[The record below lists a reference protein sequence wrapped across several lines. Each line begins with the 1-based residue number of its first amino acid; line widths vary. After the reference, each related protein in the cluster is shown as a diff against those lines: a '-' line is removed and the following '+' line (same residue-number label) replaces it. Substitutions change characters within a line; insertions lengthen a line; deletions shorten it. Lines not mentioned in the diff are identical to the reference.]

1 MRETWCVKRGV
12 SFAFRNPQSEIR
24 NPHMVTAEI
33 FLAAEGGLSPQEFVD
48 RQAAALGLQPP
59 STLVVKPG
67 ASVWRF
73 LDLCLYALM
82 KTNGAGYVEGAMT
95 RATGVCCQT
104 FAKGTMQ
111 CFQCPFRSGE
121 TPTLRRFYQEAKAR
135 AVALE
140 KQKGDMS
147 V

>member
-1 MRETWCVKRGV
+1 
-12 SFAFRNPQSEIR
+12 
-24 NPHMVTAEI
+24 MVTVEI
-33 FLAAEGGLSPQEFVD
+33 FLVAEGGLTPQEFVNQ
-48 RQAAALGLQPP
+48 QAAALGLQPP

-82 KTNGAGYVEGAMT
+82 KTNGTGYVEEAMT

-121 TPTLRRFYQEAKAR
+121 TPTLRRFYQEAKAK

-140 KQKGDMS
+140 KQEGDLS

>member
-1 MRETWCVKRGV
+1 
-12 SFAFRNPQSEIR
+12 
-24 NPHMVTAEI
+24 MVTMEM
-33 FLAAEGGLSPQEFVD
+33 FLEAEGGLSPQEFID
-48 RQAAALGLQPP
+48 HCAQTLELQPP
-59 STLVVKPG
+59 SKLEVKLG

-82 KTNGAGYVEGAMT
+82 KTNGTGYVEGAMT

-111 CFQCPFRSGE
+111 CFQCPFRSAE
-121 TPTLRRFYQEAKAR
+121 TPTLRRFYQEAKER

-140 KQKGDMS
+140 KQQGDLS